1 MLFRAG
7 AQGKFPGSRLLS
19 GLWAGTASFRLD
31 RRGIAAVEFAF
42 IAPLLLAMYFV
53 TMEVAQGIETNK
65 KVNRLSSMVADLIA
79 QQTDVSTSDLDA
91 IMKIG
96 DMTLQ
101 PYGRSDPKI
110 VVTAITISSDAT
122 PKATVAWSR
131 KMEDGSYSK
140 GPNKDAEVTVPPD
153 LNVGGSFLIRVQ
165 TELDYRPVL
174 TWAANGKEATGLTAA
189 FDNLPMA
196 ETYYLRPRMTNTITC
211 SNCK

>member
-7 AQGKFPGSRLLS
+7 AQGKFPGTRLLS
-19 GLWAGTASFRLD
+19 SFWSGTAPFRLD

-53 TMEVAQGIETNK
+53 TMEVAQAIEANK
-65 KVNRLSSMVADLIA
+65 KVNRLSSMVADLVA

-101 PYGRSDPKI
+101 PYSRSDPK
-110 VVTAITISSDAT
+110 VVITAITISSDAT

-131 KMEDGSYSK
+131 KMENGSYSK
-140 GPNKDAEVTVPPD
+140 DLAKNTEVSVKGRHDPCVGIRAVPIGEAM
-153 LNVGGSFLIRVQ
+153 LAI
-165 TELDYRPVL
+165 VL
-174 TWAANGKEATGLTAA
+174 A
-189 FDNLPMA
+189 DH
-196 ETYYLRPRMTNTITC
+196 YLRHRAQTG
-211 SNCK
+211 KG

>member
-7 AQGKFPGSRLLS
+7 AQGKFPGTRLLS
-19 GLWAGTASFRLD
+19 SFWSGTAPFRLD

-53 TMEVAQGIETNK
+53 TMEVAQAIEANK
-65 KVNRLSSMVADLIA
+65 KVNRLSSMVADLVA

-101 PYGRSDPKI
+101 PYSRSDPK
-110 VVTAITISSDAT
+110 VVITAITISSDAT

-131 KMEDGSYSK
+131 KMENGSYSK
-140 GPNKDAEVTVPPD
+140 DLAKNTEVSVPPD
-153 LNVGGSFLIRVQ
+153 LNIAGSFLVRVQ

-174 TWAANGKEATGLTAA
+174 TWAADGKAATGLTAA
-189 FDNLPMA
+189 FDNLPMS

-211 SNCK
+211 SNCN